1 MKKLMIAAAAAATVG
16 GAFAAPQVYDMTITV
31 KATECKAA
39 NKAYKNVCADDVL
52 LYRAQTTQKFYGK
65 FWGCDCDVIAC
76 PDATTYG
83 KDVADVNGYIFWGAK
98 GAFHHA
104 DMRWDI
110 LQLVGKNGTNIEG
123 AFGLDLFTCEDGTVA
138 ADPSFALSGAG
149 YGTALVKGCANA
161 DNYIKSMSG
170 NVVGTYNVSA
180 LSVLSGCKYCGETA
194 DCYAWDFCDC
204 MAADSNVSA
213 AFGTFTLKY
222 NASQAKAVANGKSI
236 QQANKFKS
244 FVTDEFKCIEN
255 GEVTPE
261 PTPED
266 PAAVAKENAK
276 KAFVEAKT
284 NLEKAES
291 ELASAKKDL
300 DDFGNDR
307 TSSTKYQDLL
317 QKATDADSARTAAAD
332 PTEVPAEVV
341 TKKDNLNAKEAE
353 LATAEANL
361 ANAPEAEKAALEM
374 IRDSVKDVVETAKTE
389 YANAKRDAVAA
400 DAANAAKIV
409 KFETADAAK
418 IAADKALADYD
429 DAAYVAEKAAA
440 AEKSTAAEKAVA
452 AAQAKYDYAMIQ
464 CAVTGADCL

>member
-83 KDVADVNGYIFWGAK
+83 KDVVDENGYIFWGAK

-138 ADPSFALSGAG
+138 SDPSFTLSGAG
-149 YGTALVKGCANA
+149 YGTASVKACADA

-204 MAADSNVSA
+204 MAADSDVSA

-244 FVTDEFKCIEN
+244 FVTDEFKCIAD
-255 GEVTPE
+255 GETPDT
-261 PTPED
+261 PTDDAKTTAQKNFKAAKEALEKAKQARAD
-266 PAAVAKENAK
+266 LDSESESSLRDAANTADTEYNTAAAAVPAVKAAKDAVAQREADVATAQAAVDAATAGPDVATAKANLKTAQEALEDANTAYANAK
-276 KAFVEAKT
+276 KA
-284 NLEKAES
+284 
-291 ELASAKKDL
+291 
-300 DDFGNDR
+300 
-307 TSSTKYQDLL
+307 
-317 QKATDADSARTAAAD
+317 
-332 PTEVPAEVV
+332 
-341 TKKDNLNAKEAE
+341 
-353 LATAEANL
+353 
-361 ANAPEAEKAALEM
+361 
-374 IRDSVKDVVETAKTE
+374 
-389 YANAKRDAVAA
+389 
-400 DAANAAKIV
+400 ANAADV
-409 KFETADAAK
+409 AKFEAAAAAK
-418 IAADKALADYD
+418 DEADKALADYD
-429 DAAYVAEKAAA
+429 DAAYREKVKLADEAV
-440 AEKSTAAEKAVA
+440 KDAVA
-452 AAQAKYDYAMIQ
+452 ALDYAKIV
-464 CAVTGADCL
+464 CAVAGADCK